1 MLRCIAAGCA
11 LALAATAASAAPVL
25 WITDLENNLGKV
37 DVATGAT
44 TIVGKIGSVDPT
56 TLKGLVTDIAFD
68 KSGQLWGI
76 TFDQLYRIDSAS
88 GAIQQSF
95 ARPTDSLGALA
106 FDPATGVL
114 YAAGSSGN
122 GLFTLSTT
130 TGAATRVNGVTNSL
144 INAGGDLAFFNGLLY
159 MSSNK
164 DALVKIDAANPASAG
179 TAVVGS
185 GLGVAQMLGL
195 ASSQTAL
202 YGVAGSSVYAIN
214 ALSGSALPLASFTGK
229 GLGIAGGTAFLEEAG
244 APTPVPGPAS
254 LALLGL
260 GLAAMGLARRRAVS
274 R

>member
-1 MLRCIAAGCA
+1 MLRRIVAGCA

-25 WITDLENNLGKV
+25 WITDLDNNLGKV

-44 TIVGKIGSVDPT
+44 TIVGKIGPVDPT

-76 TFDQLYRIDSAS
+76 TFDQLYRIDSTN

-95 ARPTDSLGALA
+95 SRPTDSLGALA
-106 FDPATGVL
+106 FDPVTGVL

-122 GLFTLSTT
+122 GLFTLNTT
-130 TGAATRVNGVTNSL
+130 TGAASRVNGVTNSL

-164 DALVKIDAANPASAG
+164 DTLVKIDTASPGSTG
-179 TAVVGS
+179 TSVVGN
-185 GLGVAQMLGL
+185 GLGVSQMLGL

-214 ALSGSALPLASFTGK
+214 ALSGSALPLVSFAGK

-244 APTPVPGPAS
+244 AAVPVPAPAS
-254 LALLGL
+254 LALLAL
-260 GLAAMGLARRRAVS
+260 GLVAMGVARRRVAS